1 MFLVV
6 ILYSL
11 FASVFIVQ
19 KTALEYTQPLFLVGS
34 RMFVAGILLIGY
46 QYVFNRETIRF
57 NAKPLMR
64 LFALAFFNIFLTNI
78 LEVWGL
84 KYLTTAKTCFL
95 YSLSPYFAALLSYFL
110 FKERLSEK
118 KWLGLIIGF
127 IGFLPILISHS
138 TEEDSLGSFFI
149 FSLPELALMGAAFCS
164 VYGWIL
170 LRQLI
175 QENNYSPMLANGW
188 SMFFGGLMALSS
200 SFWMESWNPLP
211 VTEFQPF
218 LECTLLLLVI
228 SNLVA
233 YNFYGYLLK
242 RFSAT
247 FLSFAGFITP
257 LLTALFGWYFLGE
270 TISWPFY
277 LSAVIVF
284 SGLLLFYQEELKA
297 GYQPSKVPEALPT

>member
-1 MFLVV
+1 M
-6 ILYSL
+6 
-11 FASVFIVQ
+11 
-19 KTALEYTQPLFLVGS
+19 FLVGS
-34 RMFVAGILLIGY
+34 RMFLAGILLIGY
-46 QYVFNRETIRF
+46 QYFIKKETLQLKGKHIIR
-57 NAKPLMR
+57 LSS
-64 LFALAFFNIFLTNI
+64 LAFFNIFLTNI

-110 FKERLSEK
+110 FKEKLSQK

-127 IGFLPILISHS
+127 VGFLPILMSHS

-170 LRQLI
+170 LRQLVKD
-175 QENNYSPMLANGW
+175 NNYSPMLANGF
-188 SMFFGGLMALSS
+188 SMLFGGFMALISS
-200 SFWMESWNPLP
+200 YWIEQWDPIP
-211 VTEFQPF
+211 ITEFQPF
-218 LECTLLLLVI
+218 IESTLLLLVI
-228 SNLVA
+228 SNICA

-247 FLSFAGFITP
+247 FLSLAGFITP
-257 LLTALFGWYFLGE
+257 LITALFGWYFLGE

-277 LSAVIVF
+277 LSAAIVLA
-284 SGLLLFYQEELKA
+284 GLFLFHQEELKTEYEA
-297 GYQPSKVPEALPT
+297 VPQIQPL

>member
-1 MFLVV
+1 MILVV
-6 ILYSL
+6 LLYSL

-19 KTALEYTQPLFLVGS
+19 KTALDYTQPLFLVGS
-34 RMFVAGILLIGY
+34 RMFAAGVILIAY
-46 QYVFNRETIRF
+46 QCLFKREKVRLRASHI
-57 NAKPLMR
+57 MR
-64 LFALAFFNIFLTNI
+64 LLSLAFFNIFLTNI

-110 FKERLSEK
+110 FKEKLSRK
-118 KWLGLIIGF
+118 KWMGLVIGF

-138 TEEDSLGSFFI
+138 TAEDSFGSFFI
-149 FSLPELALMGAAFCS
+149 FSLPELALIGAAFCS

-170 LRQLI
+170 LKQLVN
-175 QENNYSPMLANGW
+175 ENNYSPMLANGS
-188 SMFFGGLMALSS
+188 SMLLGGLMALLA
-200 SFWMESWNPLP
+200 SFYMENWNPIP
-211 VTEFQPF
+211 VTSFQPF
-218 LECTLLLLVI
+218 IECTVLLLVI
-228 SNLVA
+228 SNLGA

-257 LLTALFGWYFLGE
+257 LITALFGWYFLNE
-270 TISWPFY
+270 TIAWPFY

-284 SGLLLFYQEELKA
+284 SGLLLFYQEELKTEYRA
-297 GYQPSKVPEALPT
+297 PLQPIAN